1 MSSLTLVANAAVVTT
16 QESGVDA
23 IFSQASFGASPI
35 DIRFGSIVTIEN
47 SSVIDI
53 DSQADFNL
61 LTDLA
66 PNLGTAVNLFY
77 VNSINWCGAPG
88 ANIAGCAEFP
98 GSVLAVNSAVAAH
111 AIYGAELIAHEMAH
125 NLGFDHTAGPGLMG
139 PTLNGQTTLSIDE
152 VTILRSSPLVQMDAS
167 GSFINVTP
175 ILVQAAAVPEPSSLM
190 LVSVVLIAMLGLQRG
205 RLSAPAKAIELS
217 GESPDRGTRYR
228 PVADGNCVFN
238 RKGGEQPKANEQSV
252 TVL

>member
-1 MSSLTLVANAAVVTT
+1 MFVTKCSIVNLFAFLIACMSSLPLVANAAVVTT

-47 SSVIDI
+47 SFVIDI

-77 VNSINWCGAPG
+77 VDSINWCGVPG
-88 ANIAGCAEFP
+88 ANIAGCADLP
-98 GSVLAVNSAVAAH
+98 GSILAVNSAVAAH
-111 AIYGAELIAHEMAH
+111 AIYGAELIAHEMGH
-125 NLGFDHTAGPGLMG
+125 NLGLDHTAGPGLMG

-152 VTILRSSPLVQMDAS
+152 VAILRSSPLVQMDAS

-175 ILVQAAAVPEPSSLM
+175 ILVQAAAVPEPSA
-190 LVSVVLIAMLGLQRG
+190 LVLFSVVLIVIAGQRRG
-205 RLSAPAKAIELS
+205 CSAALMGP
-217 GESPDRGTRYR
+217 
-228 PVADGNCVFN
+228 C
-238 RKGGEQPKANEQSV
+238 
-252 TVL
+252 